1 MDRLNMPARSLQRLA
16 AALFLLAGATLAL
29 YPAGAELERGKGSGV
44 DGSIFTN
51 DSVLAIEIEVSNKA
65 MTTLRQYQWHRGT
78 KPSERTPVPATIRE
92 GPNVF
97 TNVALHLK
105 GSVGSFRPVDD
116 KPGFTLHFDKSAKG
130 QRFHGLQK
138 ISLNNSVQDPSYITD
153 KLCSELFEKAG
164 VPSPRAGHAK
174 VGLNGRP
181 LGLYVLTEGWN
192 KQFLKRHFK
201 NTKGNL
207 YDGGFVQ
214 DINGPMLVNSGEN
227 PDDHSDLKA
236 LIAACRERDLTNRLI
251 RLEKVLDL
259 ERFITFIVMDA
270 LVWNWDG
277 YGMNR
282 NNYRLF
288 HDLGS
293 DRFVFFPHGM
303 DQMFWNPEGPIMPG
317 MKAMVARSVMQIPEC
332 RRRYLDRAAQLMAT
346 ICQAQILTNRVDAIA
361 RKLAPAQAETGGWGV
376 ALRGIFQP
384 NPVKELKTR
393 IVKRGQ
399 DLQEQL
405 SGIKTMPTFDAAGAG
420 ALSGW
425 KTNIKSGVLTL
436 DEGKGKPASLHL
448 RAEKEGSVGAW
459 RTTVWLEEGRYQVT
473 GRVRVRGVTTR
484 DSSSGGSGAGFR
496 VFSHRKR
503 NIGVEWDWFPFR
515 ESYDLEKR
523 GELVPAPL
531 RGKAPEQPLS
541 GDSDW
546 VELKYDFDLRQ
557 PAADLE
563 ISCELRAD
571 HGEAWFELGSLKILR
586 K

>member
-1 MDRLNMPARSLQRLA
+1 MSVRRFNRLA
-16 AALFLLAGATLAL
+16 VLLLVVVVAAPRLYRAGAA
-29 YPAGAELERGKGSGV
+29 AAAGKGSGV
-44 DGSIFTN
+44 EESLFTN
-51 DSVLAIEIEVSNKA
+51 DSVLAIEIEISNKA
-65 MTTLRQYQWHRGT
+65 MATLRQYEWHRGT
-78 KPSERTPVPATIRE
+78 KPSDRTPVSATVRE
-92 GPNVF
+92 GANVF

-138 ISLNNSVQDPSYITD
+138 LSLNNSVQDPSYITD
-153 KLCSELFEKAG
+153 KLCSEVFEKAG
-164 VPSPRAGHAK
+164 VPAPRAAHAT
-174 VGLNGRP
+174 VSLNGRP

-214 DINGPMLVNSGEN
+214 DITGPMLVNSGAN
-227 PDDHSDLKA
+227 PDDHSDLKP
-236 LIAACRERDLTNRLI
+236 LIAACRERDLANRLV

-259 ERFITFIVMDA
+259 DRFITFIVLDA
-270 LVWNWDG
+270 LLWNWDG
-277 YGMNR
+277 YSLNR

-317 MKAMVARSVMQIPEC
+317 MKGLVARSVMQIPEC
-332 RRRYLDRAAQLMAT
+332 RRRYLDRATQLIGT
-346 ICQAQILTNRVDAIA
+346 ICQPQILTNRVDALA
-361 RKLAPAQAETGGWGV
+361 RKLVPAQSETGGWGT

-384 NPVKELKTR
+384 NPVKDLKNR
-393 IVKRGQ
+393 IVKRSEN
-399 DLQEQL
+399 LEAQL
-405 SGIKTMPTFDAAGAG
+405 SGIKTILVFDETGASS
-420 ALSGW
+420 LSGW
-425 KTNIKSGVLTL
+425 KTNVKSGLL
-436 DEGKGKPASLHL
+436 NFDAAKAKPASLHL
-448 RAEKEGSVGAW
+448 SARQEGSTGGW

-473 GRVRVRGVTTR
+473 GKVRVRGVATG
-484 DSSSGGSGAGFR
+484 DSSSGRSGAGFH

-503 NIGVEWDWFPFR
+503 NIGVEWEWFPFR

-523 GELVPAPL
+523 GEMVPNL
-531 RGKAPEQPLS
+531 GRGKAPEQRLL

-546 VELKYDFDLRQ
+546 VELSYDFDLRQ

-563 ISCELRAD
+563 ISCELHAD
-571 HGEAWFELGSLKILR
+571 QGEAWFDLSSLKILR